1 MVESWVGAAHHSWST
16 QKFAWC
22 CVKLLALVSVSWSAS
37 TDLPAAVGWRDV
49 LAAKVV
55 WEGES
60 LFTWVEMDMHHPLY
74 GPAVQAGK

>member
-1 MVESWVGAAHHSWST
+1 MENWVGATHHSWST

-22 CVKLLALVSVSWSAS
+22 CVKLLALVSVSTCCPGRCSAS

-55 WEGES
+55 LEGES
-60 LFTWVEMDMHHPLY
+60 LST
-74 GPAVQAGK
+74 